1 MSAGAA
7 EINSGKIEV
16 TIEDNV
22 YGSTSPL
29 IDIGEE
35 ASITFDAI
43 HMVDGESYYL
53 VNDTLDIPID
63 VINLKEKVYGK
74 KMLNGA
80 VIVNRCWN
88 GIPITGFFKEK
99 IKEGSLFDDGVD
111 VSEKISVKAEYEISE
126 EQFNKGENMTMYV
139 IALGGPFPGK
149 TEDFE
154 FTFDID
160 NMLGDSQI
168 AEIIKEFLDI
178 QFDLTI
184 KTLIIAIK
192 QIDLKVSYQLAGT
205 HHGPDM
211 YTLNA
216 TVAEGNGTIIKS
228 PNEESYKDGTEVNVT
243 AQAADGYVFD
253 YWSGDLSGTEI
264 EKTIIMDSNKTI
276 NAHFKEL
283 PVKVTLKSF
292 TFNKV
297 IVQIE
302 NQADIELQNIEWNVT
317 LQGGLLNLLNRY
329 DNGTLEN
336 LTEGSTVDLTAL
348 KTGFLRIG
356 GAVATVN
363 IDIPG
368 EDLITTEHR
377 VTMIGPIVLA

>member
-1 MSAGAA
+1 MKVISILIFSLLIGVSIGASMSAGAA

-126 EQFNKGENMTMYV
+126 EQFNKGENYDYV
-139 IALGGPFPGK
+139 CHCFRWTFPWK
-149 TEDFE
+149 
-154 FTFDID
+154 
-160 NMLGDSQI
+160 
-168 AEIIKEFLDI
+168 
-178 QFDLTI
+178 
-184 KTLIIAIK
+184 
-192 QIDLKVSYQLAGT
+192 
-205 HHGPDM
+205 
-211 YTLNA
+211 
-216 TVAEGNGTIIKS
+216 
-228 PNEESYKDGTEVNVT
+228 
-243 AQAADGYVFD
+243 
-253 YWSGDLSGTEI
+253 
-264 EKTIIMDSNKTI
+264 
-276 NAHFKEL
+276 
-283 PVKVTLKSF
+283 
-292 TFNKV
+292 
-297 IVQIE
+297 
-302 NQADIELQNIEWNVT
+302 
-317 LQGGLLNLLNRY
+317 NRR
-329 DNGTLEN
+329 
-336 LTEGSTVDLTAL
+336 
-348 KTGFLRIG
+348 F
-356 GAVATVN
+356 
-363 IDIPG
+363 
-368 EDLITTEHR
+368 
-377 VTMIGPIVLA
+377 